1 MLWLI
6 WLALMLI
13 IATAPVL
20 VMVFEN
26 YLRTHARTE
35 SGESPSDLLGLD
47 RGDPVT

>member
-13 IATAPVL
+13 IATAPAL

-26 YLRTHARTE
+26 YMRAQAHAE
-35 SGESPSDLLGLD
+35 SGESPVD
-47 RGDPVT
+47 VQ